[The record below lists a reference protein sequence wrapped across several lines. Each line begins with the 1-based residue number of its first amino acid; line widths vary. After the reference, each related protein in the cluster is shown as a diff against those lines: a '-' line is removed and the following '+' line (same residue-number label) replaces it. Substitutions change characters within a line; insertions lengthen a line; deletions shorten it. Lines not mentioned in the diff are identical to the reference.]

1 MGLRPR
7 SALGE
12 VMTEKRELEITMR
25 QLRERIEY
33 WNNVQIG
40 SPDVKR
46 QLLRQLTDRLHET
59 KAKYA
64 EFIGK

>member
-1 MGLRPR
+1 MGQSPR

-12 VMTEKRELEITMR
+12 TMTEKRELEITMR

-40 SPDVKR
+40 SPDMKR

>member
-33 WNNVQIG
+33 WNNVQTG
-40 SPDVKR
+40 SPDMKR

>member
-1 MGLRPR
+1 
-7 SALGE
+7 
-12 VMTEKRELEITMR
+12 MTEKRELEITMR

-40 SPDVKR
+40 SPDMKR

>member
-12 VMTEKRELEITMR
+12 TMTEKRELEITMR

-40 SPDVKR
+40 SPDMKR

>member
-33 WNNVQIG
+33 WNNVQTG
-40 SPDVKR
+40 SPDMKR

-59 KAKYA
+59 KEKYA